1 MRALKIIGK
10 VFLHIISVLLCIVLF
25 ASTLVTMLV
34 ADVKVAT
41 NKDNLQ
47 KVLSS
52 TLSAPTWQMGPITAA
67 SGAGFD
73 VSSGNLSDYLVEFAY
88 ESVGGSELP
97 FTIEDVKAFV
107 EESTLK
113 DFIAEKSAS
122 IISDIYTGENT
133 TSISPAEIQQLLTE
147 NKTLIKKHFDVEL
160 TDEDIQAAVKSIEE
174 IPAMKEIQEVGIA
187 AIITGTKDAAPDED
201 SELTTG
207 TSSST
212 NSTAEFL
219 DAVRTLTSDTVLLVL
234 IGVCAVL
241 VGLLFLCAWNK
252 PYSAMFYSGSTFT
265 LAGLIF
271 LVPTLIAWLA
281 AGTWLQ
287 LFGDIPMVGPVSR
300 IILMLTGGVCGA
312 VTGLGVALIAGA
324 IVLKVAMN
332 KKKAAKALAAQIV
345 EEAPAEETPV
355 EEIPAEE
362 TPVEEVPAEEIPA
375 EEAPTEEAPAEEV
388 PAEETV

>member
-1 MRALKIIGK
+1 MRALKVIGK

-34 ADVKVAT
+34 TDVKVAT

-67 SGAGFD
+67 AGAEFD
-73 VSSGNLSDYLVEFAY
+73 VTSGNLSDVLVEYAY
-88 ESVGGSELP
+88 EAIGGSELP
-97 FTIEDVKAFV
+97 FTLDDVKAFV

-122 IISDIYTGENT
+122 IISDIYTGEKT
-133 TSISPAEIQQLLTE
+133 TTISSDEIKKLLTE
-147 NKTLIKKHFDVEL
+147 NRDLIKKHFDVEL
-160 TDEDIQAAVKSIEE
+160 TDEDIQTTVTAIEE
-174 IPAMKEIQEVGIA
+174 IPSMKEIQEVGIA
-187 AIITGTKDAAPDED
+187 AMLTGSNNVSPDSD
-201 SELTTG
+201 SDMGVGSANPMADILNT
-207 TSSST
+207 
-212 NSTAEFL
+212 
-219 DAVRTLTSDTVLLVL
+219 VRTLTSDTVLLIC

-281 AGTWLQ
+281 SSTWLA

-312 VTGLGVALIAGA
+312 VTGLGVLLIAGG
-324 IVLKVAMN
+324 IVVKVTMR
-332 KKKAAKALAAQIV
+332 KKKAAKAAVV
-345 EEAPAEETPV
+345 EEAPAEE
-355 EEIPAEE
+355 IPAVEE
-362 TPVEEVPAEEIPA
+362 TPRY
-375 EEAPTEEAPAEEV
+375 
-388 PAEETV
+388 

>member
-52 TLSAPTWQMGPITAA
+52 TLSAPTWQMGPINAA
-67 SGAGFD
+67 AGAGFD

-187 AIITGTKDAAPDED
+187 AMITGSGAAPEVDGED
-201 SELTTG
+201 MGVSSG

-362 TPVEEVPAEEIPA
+362 TPVEEIPA
-375 EEAPTEEAPAEEV
+375 EEAPVEEVPTEEV